1 MTTHRVRFSIDDEH
15 EQGGPVPPPPTRNP
29 DVHLQRIN
37 GGRSRPQP
45 PIQSPVPHALP
56 PQYFPFTPDLSDLPS
71 PSYLPGYHGYPAPGY
86 VMQNAPWVNP
96 GPGPIQ
102 LTQTL
107 SRQQGL
113 GLNILP
119 PWPVHTV
126 EATYQGPPYEI
137 EPFRF
142 PPPPAPIPVPPPM
155 SSMECSGP
163 RNGGARVQ
171 RGPWRPLNVPGQG
184 RQLTPIMGS
193 PHSGID
199 GRLHSPVD
207 GQSESSGDTLY
218 ESMDDEEKLDDFD
231 FLSKSSLLC
240 IGLVSLR
247 LYRDSDSCIASSSAP
262 SESPLR

>member
-1 MTTHRVRFSIDDEH
+1 M
-15 EQGGPVPPPPTRNP
+15 PPPPTRNP

-56 PQYFPFTPDLSDLPS
+56 PQYFPFTPDLSDSAS
-71 PSYLPGYHGYPAPGY
+71 PSYLPGYHGYAAPGY
-86 VMQNAPWVNP
+86 VMQNAPWVN
-96 GPGPIQ
+96 PGPIQ

-119 PWPVHTV
+119 PWPVHAI

-137 EPFRF
+137 EPFRV
-142 PPPPAPIPVPPPM
+142 PPPPAPIPVPPPT
-155 SSMECSGP
+155 SSMAYSGP

-171 RGPWRPLNVPGQG
+171 RGPWRPLNVPGQA

-193 PHSGID
+193 PHSRPD
-199 GRLHSPVD
+199 GRPHSPVD
-207 GQSESSGDTLY
+207 RLSESSGDTLY
-218 ESMDDEEKLDDFD
+218 ESMDDDEKLDDFD
-231 FLSKSSLLC
+231 FLSNRASFALDWSDFP
-240 IGLVSLR
+240 
-247 LYRDSDSCIASSSAP
+247 YRDSDSCIAPSSAP